1 MSVAKPTV
9 HPEAGEHLPQRPVDL
24 GRALGLADSALHE
37 IHQPVVEV
45 ERSVDIGRP
54 RPLGDLGLDLS
65 DVTLMINTLA
75 VDLLAFLE
83 RDVGR

>member
-1 MSVAKPTV
+1 
-9 HPEAGEHLPQRPVDL
+9 LR
-24 GRALGLADSALHE
+24 LHE

-65 DVTLMINTLA
+65 DVT
-75 VDLLAFLE
+75 
-83 RDVGR
+83 